1 MEQTASFL
9 AKLVA
14 ILLECK
20 ISDPPLMVGVDSI
33 GKRVE
38 FNNLNHD
45 PFDGFIKQREEC
57 FVILPEVR
65 KRDNGEQLAKALVL
79 HKNYDLSN

>member
-1 MEQTASFL
+1 ME
-9 AKLVA
+9 
-14 ILLECK
+14 
-20 ISDPPLMVGVDSI
+20 VGGI

-38 FNNLNHD
+38 YNSLSHD

-65 KRDNGEQLAKALVL
+65 KRDNG
-79 HKNYDLSN
+79 